1 MASTAKQQTQSL
13 ILNARVTYALS
24 LYCSEVQKLGVRD
37 AYDRA
42 CDIAGLTL
50 SDRAQFRAAVT
61 RGAR

>member
-1 MASTAKQQTQSL
+1 MASTAKQTNNL

-24 LYCSEVQKLGVRD
+24 LYCSTVNVLGVRD

-42 CDIAGLTL
+42 CEIAGLTL
-50 SDRAQFRAAVT
+50 SDRAQLRAAVT